1 MIITIGRECG
11 CAGDEIGLK
20 LAEMYDLKFMAKL
33 EITTLAKEKGIY
45 DEYPMFFGEEP
56 MDQLVSSISEDN
68 KDKIHETPYKV
79 LSQLIDDNCVIVG
92 RASRIAYEDK
102 ENAVNVFLCGDMD
115 SRISRIAKKHG
126 VSEHKAK
133 VIVDETDV
141 RRRDYNNYY
150 SYNNWDN
157 ASSYDICINMTRSGV
172 DGAVELIASYIK
184 LRFGEK
190 VL

>member
-20 LAEMYDLKFMAKL
+20 LAEMFNLEFMAKL
-33 EITTLAKEKGIY
+33 EITALAKEKGIY

-56 MDQLVSSISEDN
+56 MDQLVSSISEEN
-68 KDKIHETPYKV
+68 KEKIHKIPYKV
-79 LSQLIDDNCVIVG
+79 LSQLIDDKCVIVG
-92 RASRIAYEDK
+92 RASRVAYEGV
-102 ENAVNVFLCGDMD
+102 ENVVNVFLCGDRK
-115 SRISRIAKKHG
+115 SRIDRIVKKHD

-133 VIVDETDV
+133 KIVDATDL

-157 ASSYDICINMTRSGV
+157 ASSYDICINMTRTGI

-184 LRFGEK
+184 LRYGEN